1 MRAVVVKAPGGPEVL
16 EACEVPDP
24 VVEAGSV
31 LIRVRAFG
39 LNRSEVVT
47 RATDSGHG
55 VSFPRVLGI
64 ECVGEVLA
72 APGQDDLAIGQSV
85 MAVMGGMGKDIDG
98 SYAEL
103 VSVPSES
110 VIPVSTTLS
119 WGELAAIPEC
129 YGTAWGSV
137 VNTLG
142 LHQGQS
148 ILIRGA
154 TSSVGMA
161 ALSLAK
167 GLGATVVA
175 TTRDESKRDQ
185 LRNAGADLVVIDGG
199 EVATAVREGLGGTAA
214 VALELVGPA
223 TTADSA
229 RSLQER
235 GVVCVSGFLGNSW
248 DFGPLEGRLGSV
260 RLARFRSGV
269 INRQSYGA
277 TLQRIVEGVED
288 GTYSANV
295 ARSFH
300 LADIAQA
307 HRLMESNGVCGK
319 IVVLVP

>member
-1 MRAVVVKAPGGPEVL
+1 
-16 EACEVPDP
+16 
-24 VVEAGSV
+24 
-31 LIRVRAFG
+31 VRAFG
-39 LNRSEVVT
+39 LNRSEIVT
-47 RATDSGHG
+47 RASESGHG
-55 VSFPRVLGI
+55 VIFPRVLGI
-64 ECVGEVLA
+64 ECVGEVLD
-72 APGQDDLAIGQSV
+72 APGQDDLRFGQTV

-103 VSVPSES
+103 TTVPATS
-110 VIPVSTTLS
+110 VIPISTGLS
-119 WGELAAIPEC
+119 WPELAAIPES

-161 ALSLAK
+161 ALSIAK
-167 GLGATVVA
+167 SLGAITVA

-185 LRNAGADLVVIDGG
+185 LYKAGADLVVIDGG
-199 EVATAVREGLGGTAA
+199 EVATAVREGLGSPAT

-229 RSLQER
+229 RALQEH
-235 GVVCVSGFLGNSW
+235 GVVCVTGFLGNSW

-260 RLARFRSGV
+260 RLARFRSGA

-277 TLQRIVEGVED
+277 TLQRIAEGVED
-288 GTYSANV
+288 GTYAANI
-295 ARSFH
+295 ARTFA
-300 LADIAQA
+300 LEDIAAA
-307 HRLMESNGVCGK
+307 HRLMEANGVCGK